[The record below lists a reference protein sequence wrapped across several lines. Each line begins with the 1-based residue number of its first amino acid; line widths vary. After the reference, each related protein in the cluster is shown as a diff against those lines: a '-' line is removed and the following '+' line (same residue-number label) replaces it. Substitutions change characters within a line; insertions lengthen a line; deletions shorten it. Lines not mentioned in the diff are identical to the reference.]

1 MLNLFLTNTQL
12 IASEDITWWTGVV
25 WIIVMFYQLFGL
37 SFWRHPF
44 TAEHPLVSE
53 ISPDLFPWRNKWI
66 YILDGFKSTL
76 VCMMRDNKEIWF
88 DVIALDQKIS
98 NQASHAFKHEG
109 LLSNEIRFML
119 SVFSTAKVC
128 VFFQQKL
135 KSPITPVLLSTPA
148 KLNGPRPNG
157 AYWLRRHMTFLNE
170 QLGRGHR
177 WIMFG
182 GLSFTHCWYKI
193 PSSVNSVNCFMQNS
207 KLCISL
213 MFLKLRYERFLGV
226 KSEQNG
232 IPEQVHERISVLWYS
247 VVRYNND
254 ILGALERF
262 GSDLPGHFRDIMI
275 TSCS

>member
-1 MLNLFLTNTQL
+1 MEMCVLYIVYNCLLFNVYC
-12 IASEDITWWTGVV
+12 ANVY
-25 WIIVMFYQLFGL
+25 IVHFSYIVACTAMAQSLV
-37 SFWRHPF
+37 PKNF
-44 TAEHPLVSE
+44 T
-53 ISPDLFPWRNKWI
+53 I
-66 YILDGFKSTL
+66 STL
-76 VCMMRDNKEIWF
+76 VYMMCDNKEIWF

-98 NQASHAFKHEG
+98 NQASHAFKYEG

-182 GLSFTHCWYKI
+182 GVSFTHCWYKI

-226 KSEQNG
+226 KSEQNV
-232 IPEQVHERISVLWYS
+232 IPEQVHEIISVLWYS
-247 VVRYNND
+247 VVRYSND

-262 GSDLPGHFRDIMI
+262 GSEFPGNFRDILFI
-275 TSCS
+275 IAWLHHVHKCR